1 MQSITGKQLFRKL
14 GILNK
19 CFINSPA
26 AAKARVYYQLNLSQD
41 NQVVVFRCGIIDKT
55 VMYEAETGRWYE
67 KCYMGKVSAPSFHHN
82 FRC

>member
-1 MQSITGKQLFRKL
+1 MVEFV
-14 GILNK
+14 ILNK

-55 VMYEAETGRWYE
+55 AMYEAAGQ
-67 KCYMGKVSAPSFHHN
+67 KCSRDCLLWVLYIGARSASFHKGA
-82 FRC
+82 F